1 MKILKMMLVVLIV
14 LAVTGLSIFVFSED
28 KTTYEN
34 EAAVL
39 V

>member
-14 LAVTGLSIFVFSED
+14 LTLTGMGICMFSKD

>member
-1 MKILKMMLVVLIV
+1 MKMLKMMLVVLII
-14 LAVTGLSIFVFSED
+14 LTVTGFSICMFSKD